1 MKIYHKS
8 AESGV
13 GPAWVCGHWNGSP
26 IQIGMGFRS
35 EVGPGEVRH
44 HHPYRE
50 YYVVLEGAAD
60 LEVEGKLVPLRAGM
74 VVMVEPGERHMVVTV
89 DKAGAHW
96 IVIKE
101 RSEPNTK
108 YTSEIFEQ

>member
-8 AESGV
+8 EASGA

-35 EVGPGEVRH
+35 EVGVGEVRH

-50 YYVVLEGAAD
+50 FYVVLEGAAE
-60 LEVEGKLVPLRAGM
+60 LEVEGQVIPLRPGM
-74 VVMVEPGERHMVVTV
+74 VVMVEPGERHLVASVGE
-89 DKAGAHW
+89 AGAHW
-96 IVIKE
+96 VVIKE
-101 RSEPNTK
+101 QSAPDSK
-108 YTSEIFEQ
+108 FLDGG